1 MLKKIN
7 NSGDTIVEVMIILAI
22 VGAAIIGST
31 IAVNNISEDLQNA
44 NYRQQAIQ
52 VAQDQMELIKAGNNE
67 PNNGGSKLSSLSTT
81 AGANPFCMY
90 SGNGQTESTTSYSP
104 GDIVNDGNG
113 NNYGILTSGTFSGV
127 GVGAGSHVAINSR
140 KNTIDPTT
148 SAALTPYSSSSLA
161 VYYPG
166 YSVSYSGSRY
176 VYVGTTS
183 SIGSATTPTST
194 AWQQVTSPASGNPIL
209 DYNKASSYSA
219 GSLVKSGSN
228 FYNFYI
234 AKNAIAANTSINDTT
249 NWASVDAASNSNS
262 YDDPNIWNSTDSYV
276 QGDIVTY
283 SSTGQQYLANLP
295 SISNDP
301 TFGDTTHW
309 LPLNYERIITYS
321 PTDSNYCNFD
331 ITGANSLSSSNTSK
345 KFFHVNMVLSN
356 TASSTTYTITATV
369 SWNGIGRSSQNSK
382 VTVVQTMVTK

>member
-31 IAVNNISEDLQNA
+31 IAVNKISEDLQNA

-67 PNNGGSKLSSLSTT
+67 PNNGGSKLSSLFTT
-81 AGANPFCMY
+81 ASTNPFCMY

-113 NNYGILTSGTFSGV
+113 HNYGILTSGTFSGA
-127 GVGAGSHVAINSR
+127 GAGSHVAINSR
-140 KNTIDPTT
+140 KNTIDPAT
-148 SAALTPYSSSSLA
+148 SDVLTPYSSLA

-166 YSVSYSGSRY
+166 YSVSSGSRY

-183 SIGSATTPTST
+183 SIGSAPPGL
-194 AWQQVTSPASGNPIL
+194 AWQQVLSPAINSSIPI
-209 DYNKASSYSA
+209 YNKASSYSA
-219 GSLVKSGSN
+219 GSLVQSVS
-228 FYNFYI
+228 NFYI
-234 AKNAIAANTSINDTT
+234 AKAAIASNVVSINDTT
-249 NWASVDAASNSNS
+249 KWASVDATSNSNS
-262 YDDPNIWNSTDSYV
+262 YDEPNIWNSTDSYV
-276 QGDIVTY
+276 QGDIVIY
-283 SSTGQQYLANLP
+283 SSTGQQYLAKSSSSFT
-295 SISNDP
+295 SIDP
-301 TFGDTTHW
+301 TFGDTNYW
-309 LPLNYERIITYS
+309 LPLNYERIITNS
-321 PTDSNYCNFD
+321 TADSNYCNFD
-331 ITGANSLSSSNTSK
+331 ITGANSLNYLNASK
-345 KFFHVNMVLSN
+345 KFFHVDMRLSFP
-356 TASSTTYTITATV
+356 APSIYTITATV

>member
-31 IAVNNISEDLQNA
+31 IAVNKISEDLQNA

-67 PNNGGSKLSSLSTT
+67 PNNGGNKLSSLFTT
-81 AGANPFCMY
+81 ASTNSFCMY
-90 SGNGQTESTTSYSP
+90 SGNGQSESTISYSP

-113 NNYGILTSGTFSGV
+113 LNYGILTSGTFLL
-127 GVGAGSHVAINSR
+127 GSHTVINSR
-140 KNTIDPTT
+140 KNTMNPTT
-148 SAALTPYSSSSLA
+148 SAVSTPYSSSA
-161 VYYPG
+161 TYYPG
-166 YSVSYSGSRY
+166 YSVYSGSRY

-183 SIGSATTPTST
+183 SIGSAPTPPATPP

-228 FYNFYI
+228 FYI
-234 AKNAIAANTSINDTT
+234 AKVAIAPNVVSINDTA
-249 NWASVDAASNSNS
+249 NWASVDATSNSNS
-262 YDDPNIWNSTDSYV
+262 YDEPNIWNSTDSYA

-283 SSTGQQYLANLP
+283 SSTGQQYLANSSST
-295 SISNDP
+295 SIDP

-309 LPLNYERIITYS
+309 LPLTYEKIIKNSGDTS
-321 PTDSNYCNFD
+321 TLCNFD

-356 TASSTTYTITATV
+356 TVGSTTYTITAKVT
-369 SWNGIGRSSQNSK
+369 WNGIGRSSQNSK

>member
-67 PNNGGSKLSSLSTT
+67 PNNGGSKLSSLFTT
-81 AGANPFCMY
+81 ASTNPFCMY

-113 NNYGILTSGTFSGV
+113 HNYGILTPGLFSP
-127 GVGAGSHVAINSR
+127 GSTTDIKSR
-140 KNTIDPTT
+140 KNTIDSNSNAIT
-148 SAALTPYSSSSLA
+148 SYSSSA

-166 YSVSYSGSRY
+166 YSVSSSGSRY
-176 VYVGTTS
+176 VYVGTTPS
-183 SIGSATTPTST
+183 QPVTAPSAPTGS
-194 AWQQVTSPASGNPIL
+194 AWQQVTSPASGIPIP

-219 GSLVKSGSN
+219 GSLVKSVS
-228 FYNFYI
+228 NFYI
-234 AKNAIAANTSINDTT
+234 AKAAIAPNVVSINDTT
-249 NWASVDAASNSNS
+249 KWASVDATSNSNS
-262 YDDPNIWNSTDSYV
+262 YDEPNIWNSTDSYAK
-276 QGDIVTY
+276 GDIVTY
-283 SSTGQQYLANLP
+283 SSTGQQYLANSSST
-295 SISNDP
+295 SIDP
-301 TFGDTTHW
+301 TFGDTTYW
-309 LPLNYERIITYS
+309 LPLTYEKIIKNSGDTS
-321 PTDSNYCNFD
+321 TLCNFD

-356 TASSTTYTITATV
+356 TAPSTTYTITATV